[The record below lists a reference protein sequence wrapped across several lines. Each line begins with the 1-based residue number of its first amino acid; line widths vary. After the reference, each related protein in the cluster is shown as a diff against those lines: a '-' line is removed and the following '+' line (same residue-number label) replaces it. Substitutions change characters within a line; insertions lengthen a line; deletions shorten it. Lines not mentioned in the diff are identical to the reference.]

1 MFISIYFDSFI
12 QLRWGGWVGQPPST
26 QEEDEWK
33 STKSG
38 KGTRTSSLQPEA
50 FWIGETNLHGEKG
63 GKHQGLR
70 VK

>member
-1 MFISIYFDSFI
+1 M
-12 QLRWGGWVGQPPST
+12 GQPPST